1 MSEKIAETIAEII
14 DKLAGKGSDLIL
26 TFEDLTIDFAGKP
39 VKITGRIKLD
49 VHYVK
54 EEKE

>member
-39 VKITGRIKLD
+39 VKITGKIKLD